1 MKDAAAK
8 AHPSGVLRTSA
19 PIDVRGI
26 HNEHSEF
33 VWASLARLGVRR
45 ADLPDMLQEVFVVV
59 HRRLD
64 SFDGTSKMS
73 TWLFGICVR
82 VAAAYRRRAWF
93 RRERP
98 ADPAFD
104 EPSDSASPEE
114 HVDAMQARQQL
125 DALLD
130 ELSLERR
137 VVFVLFELE
146 EMPCNEIAELVG
158 VPIGTVYSRVHAA
171 REDLKKVVARQR
183 AKGGVR

>member
-1 MKDAAAK
+1 MKDSRSF
-8 AHPSGVLRTSA
+8 AHPEGVLELRA
-19 PIDVRGI
+19 PLTVREI

-64 SFDGTSKMS
+64 SFDGTSKMT
-73 TWLFGICVR
+73 TWLFGICMR

-98 ADPAFD
+98 TGPTFD
-104 EPSDSASPEE
+104 EPADAATPEE
-114 HVDAMQARQQL
+114 QVDAMRARTQL

-146 EMPCNEIAELVG
+146 EMPCTAIAELLG
-158 VPIGTVYSRVHAA
+158 VPVGTVYSRIHAA
-171 REDLKKVVARQR
+171 REDLKRVVARQR
-183 AKGGVR
+183 AQGGVR